1 MTGVYIMLGGMLA
14 FITLIV
20 VVDAIGRRQ
29 KRRQGRLKF

>member
-1 MTGVYIMLGGMLA
+1 MAGVYIMLGGMLA